1 MKPNQEK
8 EKLEDRV
15 ANIVYS
21 LFKILV
27 ISINQPDELSVLNIC
42 ILSIW
47 FFLLKNSAACFFSN
61 KNLHLK
67 FQIY

>member
-1 MKPNQEK
+1 MKPNLEK

-27 ISINQPDELSVLNIC
+27 ISINQPDELCL
-42 ILSIW
+42 
-47 FFLLKNSAACFFSN
+47 FLTSAYYQYDSF
-61 KNLHLK
+61 
-67 FQIY
+67 Y

>member
-42 ILSIW
+42 VLSIW